1 MANSRSADRRV
12 TREKK
17 RILALLA
24 DFYIQEN
31 KVKILEPIVENVA
44 WMKVKLDDARAVIAG
59 SNIVIP
65 YDNGGG
71 QNGIRENPAFKGYE
85 TLWKSYMAGLEKILE
100 ELPEEERASVA
111 EVADAPKTV
120 LELVRERHKKE
131 A

>member
-1 MANSRSADRRV
+1 MANSRSEDRRV
-12 TREKK
+12 AREKK

-31 KVKILEPIVENVA
+31 KVKILEPIVENIA
-44 WMKVKLDDARAVIAG
+44 WMKVKLDDARAVIAA

-85 TLWKSYMAGLEKILE
+85 ALWKSYMAGLEKILE
-100 ELPEEERASVA
+100 ELPEEERASA
-111 EVADAPKTV
+111 ADVADAPKTV

>member
-12 TREKK
+12 AREKK

-85 TLWKSYMAGLEKILE
+85 ALWKSYMAGLEKILE

>member
-12 TREKK
+12 AREKK

-31 KVKILEPIVENVA
+31 KVKILEPIVENIA
-44 WMKVKLDDARAVIAG
+44 WMKVKLDDARAVIAA
-59 SNIVIP
+59 SNIVIS

-85 TLWKSYMAGLEKILE
+85 ALWKSYMAGLEKILE
-100 ELPEEERASVA
+100 ELPEEERASA
-111 EVADAPKTV
+111 ADVADAPKTV

>member
-1 MANSRSADRRV
+1 MANGRSADRRV

-24 DFYIQEN
+24 DFCIQEN
-31 KVKILEPIVENVA
+31 KIKILEPIVENVA
-44 WMKVKLDDARAVIAG
+44 WMKIKLDDARTVIAN

-85 TLWKSYMAGLEKILE
+85 ALWKSYMAGLEKILE
-100 ELPEEERASVA
+100 SIPEEERADAA
-111 EVADAPKTV
+111 EEAGTPKTV

>member
-12 TREKK
+12 AREKK

-85 TLWKSYMAGLEKILE
+85 ALWKSYMAGLEKILE
-100 ELPEEERASVA
+100 ELPEEERASAA